1 MMPRRGYKVA
11 MADIACDLAIIGGG
25 LSGGL
30 IALAARRARPDRRIA
45 LVEAAPTLG
54 GNQLWSF
61 IGSDVGAREK
71 RLLAPLVS
79 YGWREFG
86 VEFPGYRR
94 MLAQPLYGIR
104 SDRFDATLRGLLP
117 AGSIFTGRRAA
128 DVRAET
134 VVLEDGTRIA
144 AQGVIDAR
152 GAGDLSLLDL
162 HWRKS
167 VGYEVTVD
175 GRHGVRSATLIDTTG
190 RTEGFQYRVML
201 PIEEDRLYIED
212 ARLEADGGID
222 MADHASRILAFA
234 ARCQW
239 RVRSSAHGVAAI
251 VPVARGGD
259 FERYWR
265 SGSEGVAKTGLRAGL
280 FHPVTGNRLADAART
295 ALMIAHAPDWSG
307 AALHDMLHAH
317 AAKSWARRDYY
328 RRFARR
334 MIGDGPSAESCRPLK
349 GLYAMDP
356 GLIARFH
363 AMTLRLSDRMA
374 LSLSDGSTPLGAIVR
389 R

>member
-1 MMPRRGYKVA
+1 

-30 IALAARRARPDRRIA
+30 VALAARRARPDRRIA
-45 LVEAAPTLG
+45 LVEAAASLG
-54 GNQLWSF
+54 GNHLWSF
-61 IGSDVGAREK
+61 MGSDVGAQEK

-79 YGWREFG
+79 YGWREYG

-94 MLAQPLYGIR
+94 RLAQPLYGIR
-104 SDRFDATLRGLLP
+104 SDRFDMVLREIL
-117 AGSIFTGRRAA
+117 ASGSILTGRRAA
-128 DVRAET
+128 EVRAGT

-144 AQGVIDAR
+144 AQGVVDAR
-152 GAGDLSLLDL
+152 GSADLSLFDL

-167 VGYEVTVD
+167 VGYEVTVE

-190 RTEGFQYRVML
+190 RAKGLQYRVML
-201 PIEEDRLYIED
+201 PIDDDRLYIED
-212 ARLEADGGID
+212 ARLEAHPGLD
-222 MADHASRILAFA
+222 MADHASQILAYA
-234 ARCQW
+234 ARCGW

-259 FERYWR
+259 FKGYWR
-265 SGSEGVAKTGLRAGL
+265 SGGDGVAKTGLRAGL
-280 FHPVTGNRLADAART
+280 FHPVTGNRMGDAART

-317 AAKSWARRDYY
+317 AAKSWVRRDYY

-334 MIGDGPSAESCRPLK
+334 MTGDAPSAESCGLLK

-356 GLIARFH
+356 GLVARFH
-363 AMTLRLSDRMA
+363 GMTLRFPDRMA
-374 LSLSDGSTPLGAIVR
+374 LSLGDGPMPLGAIVR
-389 R
+389 H